1 MPTFELTHEEA
12 QLLMNRLINSDP
24 LLMKIA
30 AQLRE
35 QTPATQVQAM
45 SEDQYQ
51 KVKRSAD
58 GKEARHE

>member
-1 MPTFELTHEEA
+1 MPTFNLTHDEA
-12 QLLMNRLINSDP
+12 QQLMNRLINSDP

-35 QTPATQVQAM
+35 QSPPENIV
-45 SEDQYQ
+45 
-51 KVKRSAD
+51 VKRNAD

>member
-1 MPTFELTHEEA
+1 MPTFDLTHEEA

-35 QTPATQVQAM
+35 QSPPPENIV
-45 SEDQYQ
+45 
-51 KVKRSAD
+51 VKRSAD